1 MGLTGGIVDIGG
13 LYDCL
18 IGIYEGKADES
29 ILDKYDEVRRRIY
42 EEVINPVSSG
52 NIVRLFG
59 QDPDKALEDDD
70 FLKLLVAAE
79 KDEKALQVLQ
89 EGMAGIMH
97 DFTQYYNIPNKTP
110 EKSSAEVTATEQ
122 QAAVVV

>member
-18 IGIYEGKADES
+18 IGIYEGKADDS

-59 QDPDKALEDDD
+59 QDPDKALENDD
-70 FLKLLVAAE
+70 FLKLLVAAK
-79 KDEKALQVLQ
+79 KDEKTLQALQD
-89 EGMAGIMH
+89 GMSGIMH
-97 DFTQYYNIPNKTP
+97 DFTQYYNRPNKTP
-110 EKSSAEVTATEQ
+110 ESLKRRSRRVNSR
-122 QAAVVV
+122 